1 MAQGLGT
8 TYHEAGTLWMG
19 DNPPPPSPTPAGR
32 FHHITN
38 AYACDQEHHYAGID
52 PGEKI
57 NPLSAPS
64 TSLSTWAVSRRW
76 ARSGIGITRTPA
88 SG

>member
-64 TSLSTWAVSRRW
+64 THCQPGPSPVAGQEAESA
-76 ARSGIGITRTPA
+76 
-88 SG
+88 